1 MAKKAVKP
9 KVKPKPRIVR
19 AVGRPTKF
27 TPDVRARIISA
38 IRNGNTYD
46 ASANYGGISYSLL
59 RQWIVQGEQD
69 QSGEFLEFVEALKKA
84 EAEAEVG
91 SVARIRA
98 AASGQRVLLS
108 ETERVTPTGETILE
122 RKYQYVPP
130 QWQADA
136 WFLERR
142 KPSEWGRRDRHE
154 VSQTSLNINW
164 DDLTENEMERIAN
177 GESPASVLASRSNSA
192 TGAEK
197 A

>member
-1 MAKKAVKP
+1 MAKQAAKSKKKP
-9 KVKPKPRIVR
+9 AKHRTPRTL
-19 AVGRPTKF
+19 GRPTKF

-46 ASANYGGISYSLL
+46 AAANYGGVTYSIY
-59 RQWIVQGEQD
+59 REWMKRGED
-69 QSGEFLEFVEALKKA
+69 EGVGDFFDFFEAVKKA
-84 EAEAEVG
+84 EAEAEVE
-91 SVARIRA
+91 SVALIRRSA
-98 AASGQRVLLS
+98 KEG
-108 ETERVTPTGETILE
+108 
-122 RKYQYVPP
+122 
-130 QWQADA
+130 QWQAAA